1 MSSPSEMLPS
11 VPDRKDEIL
20 MIAAKEFASNG
31 YAAVSMRALAK
42 KADITPA
49 ALYHHYA
56 GKDAIYF
63 SVLNSV
69 FANKAVE
76 LVEKVKGTDSPED
89 KLDRAIYWLIKLFST
104 DDVFMRLLQR
114 ELLDGDA
121 ARPKSL
127 AQDVIDAPFRA
138 IENLLG
144 QLAPGTDT
152 RLSTTTAFS
161 LILGQIQLSP
171 ILKGSSMKVVVTHAD
186 DEASI
191 LSFAKYVKSV
201 VLCGLSVEPEMKT
214 S

>member
-1 MSSPSEMLPS
+1 
-11 VPDRKDEIL
+11 